1 MEVPTWKMSSTFS
14 TSIPINLAPT
24 ANTPGSAVAAISNW
38 AFLNLQQSNYN
49 QTITVKQL
57 HSNNYT
63 HTITIKQL
71 HSNNKDQTITLK
83 QLHSNNYNHTITI
96 KQLHSNNKDQ
106 TITLK

>member
-49 QTITVKQL
+49 QTIT
-57 HSNNYT
+57 
-63 HTITIKQL
+63 IKQL
-71 HSNNKDQTITLK
+71 HSYNKNQTITLK
-83 QLHSNNYNHTITI
+83 QLHSNNYNQTVTII
-96 KQLHSNNKDQ
+96 L
-106 TITLK
+106 I

>member
-49 QTITVKQL
+49 QTIT
-57 HSNNYT
+57 
-63 HTITIKQL
+63 IKQL
-71 HSNNKDQTITLK
+71 HSYNKNQTITLKQLQSNNYTQTVTLK

-96 KQLHSNNKDQ
+96 IL
-106 TITLK
+106 I